1 MKLPQI
7 PMGELKPVAGVFGV
21 GPVVPG
27 EALALR
33 PSRRGHELVQQGE
46 GQAAR
51 VVAVSDAKPQLL
63 AFAAINGLAVKNY
76 TEKSP
81 PEQKEP
87 DRPDD
92 PEPQVYDLSMT

>member
-1 MKLPQI
+1 
-7 PMGELKPVAGVFGV
+7 MGEMKSVSGVFGI

-27 EALALR
+27 EALTLR
-33 PSRRGHELVQQGE
+33 PGRRGHELVQNAE

-76 TEKSP
+76 TDKP
-81 PEQKEP
+81 PEPKQP
-87 DRPDD
+87 DAPEE
-92 PEPQVYDLSMT
+92 PEPQVYDLSIS

>member
-1 MKLPQI
+1 MRDKTTVMKLPQI
-7 PMGELKPVAGVFGV
+7 PMGELKPVAGVFGL

-33 PSRRGHELVQQGE
+33 PGRRGHELVQHAD

-63 AFAAINGLAVKNY
+63 AFAAINGLAVKDY
-76 TEKSP
+76 TDKP
-81 PEQKEP
+81 PEQKQ
-87 DRPDD
+87 
-92 PEPQVYDLSMT
+92 PQVYDLSIT

>member
-7 PMGELKPVAGVFGV
+7 PMGELKPVSGVFGV

-27 EALALR
+27 ETLAVR
-33 PSRRGHELVQQGE
+33 PGRRGHELVQQAE

-76 TEKSP
+76 TDKAP
-81 PEQKEP
+81 KPEQP
-87 DRPDD
+87 DKSEE
-92 PEPQVYDLSMT
+92 PEPQVYDLSIT